1 MSSKDIAL
9 KENGRPISKEFG
21 HKVALGLLARLA
33 QAQFIASGYPADE
46 I

>member
-9 KENGRPISKEFG
+9 KGNERPVSKEFG
-21 HKVALGLLARLA
+21 HKIARGLLARLA